1 MIDYQMFCRI
11 HHLHRTGGLNAA
23 QIARAT
29 HLCPDTVSF
38 WLKEESYRQRES
50 VPRTSIVDP
59 YRPEVV
65 RLLEIHPY
73 SARQIYQRLR
83 DHGYPGS
90 YNQIK
95 RLVRRLRPRP
105 GKPFLELSFAPGE
118 AAQIDWT
125 QCGYLRVGGATRRLS
140 CFVMVL
146 CWSRY
151 MYAEF
156 TLRETMEHFLQCHR
170 NGLEFFAGSPHD
182 FIVDNCK
189 TAILLH
195 ERHGH
200 VQENPR
206 YAEFVAHYGRAIRAC
221 AVAKGNEK
229 GRVESGCSYVKH
241 NFLDGRPL
249 SSLCELNAELRH
261 WLDTVANVRIHDKT
275 RRRPA
280 DMLTEERAH
289 LLALPANGYDCSV
302 TQNVRANALF
312 RVNFDGNRY
321 SVPAACAS
329 RPLVLHRYPDRLLF
343 YHDHKL
349 VADHV
354 RSYDRGQGLLNPE
367 HEKPLLEQRRRARG
381 QALMRDFLALAPTA
395 AEFCQGLNNRQ
406 AHPTAHLRKI
416 MALVQLHSRN
426 AVAEALTDACELQAF
441 HADYI
446 AGLLEQRRRTLPPA
460 GRISL
465 PRHPELL
472 DLRLN
477 PPNLSAYHIDAE
489 AVATTPVIPQNQQ
502 EQQP

>member
-29 HLCPDTVSF
+29 QLCPDTVSF

-65 RLLEIHPY
+65 QLLEIHPY

-83 DHGYPGS
+83 DQGYPGS

-95 RLVRRLRPRP
+95 RLVRRLRPRHE
-105 GKPFLELSFAPGE
+105 KAFLELTFAPGE
-118 AAQIDWT
+118 AAQVDWT
-125 QCGYLRVGGATRRLS
+125 HCGFLRVGGAMRRLS
-140 CFVMVL
+140 CFVIVL

-151 MYAEF
+151 TYAEF

-170 NGLEFFAGSPHD
+170 NGLEFFGRSPHD

-200 VQENPR
+200 VDENPR
-206 YAEFVAHYGRAIRAC
+206 YAEFVKYYARNIRAC

-229 GRVESGCSYVKH
+229 GRVESGCGYVKH

-249 SSLCELNAELRH
+249 SSLCALNAELRH
-261 WLDTVANVRIHDKT
+261 WLDTVANVRIHAKT
-275 RRRPA
+275 RRQPA
-280 DMLTEERAH
+280 AMFAEERAH
-289 LLALPANGYDCSV
+289 LLALPAHGYDCCV

-343 YHDHKL
+343 YREQQL
-349 VADHV
+349 VAEHV
-354 RSYDRGQGLLNPE
+354 RCYDRGQSITNPE
-367 HEKPLLEQRRRARG
+367 HEKPLLEQRQRARK
-381 QALMRDFLALAPTA
+381 QALQRDFLALAPA
-395 AEFCQGLNNRQ
+395 ATTFYQGLNLRQ
-406 AHPTAHLRKI
+406 VHPASHLRKI
-416 MALVQLHSRN
+416 MALVQIHNRA
-426 AVAEALTDACELQAF
+426 AVAEALAEACELQAF
-441 HADYI
+441 HADYV
-446 AGLLEQRRRTLPPA
+446 AGLLEQRRRHPSQD
-460 GRISL
+460 GRITLS
-465 PRHPELL
+465 RNPELL
-472 DLRLN
+472 DLRLT
-477 PPNLSAYHIDAE
+477 PPNLDVYRIDDDDSAA
-489 AVATTPVIPQNQQ
+489 APVIP
-502 EQQP
+502 